1 MIIETASKNEKEKK
15 KAEKKMK
22 CERSEGVDEAE
33 KRERDATER
42 EWVGKA

>member
-1 MIIETASKNEKEKK
+1 MIIETATKK
-15 KAEKKMK
+15 TEKKMK

-33 KRERDATER
+33 KRERDESER